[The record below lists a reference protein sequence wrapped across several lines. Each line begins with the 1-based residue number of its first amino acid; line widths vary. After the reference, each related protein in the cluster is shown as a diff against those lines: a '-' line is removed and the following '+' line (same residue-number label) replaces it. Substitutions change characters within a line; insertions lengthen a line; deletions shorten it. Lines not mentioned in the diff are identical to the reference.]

1 MSLIPTYK
9 RQEGL
14 CEFKASM
21 VCIGEL
27 QDCQAC
33 IERPCLKVNQPNQ
46 SNKTVREKEEE
57 KKDKTI
63 KEQEDLGLGC
73 V

>member
-1 MSLIPTYK
+1 
-9 RQEGL
+9 
-14 CEFKASM
+14 M